1 MAATIGSLRECPRT
15 CGTVETEDLHSRC
28 CVSRCTQIA
37 DAELEGH
44 FTAVKTRTML
54 PSLRLNLG
62 QTVLRRR
69 ERSAVH
75 LTHPGPGSY
84 YTPTRPYTYAQ
95 TLPATL
101 AFGLRRG
108 GGPYIPILAGFLP
121 SAGSHSTISRPSI
134 NTASSFVFE
143 KRTSGL

>member
-62 QTVLRRR
+62 QTVLRRKR
-69 ERSAVH
+69 EECSAF
-75 LTHPGPGSY
+75 
-84 YTPTRPYTYAQ
+84 AF
-95 TLPATL
+95 PAVALYSNRDFDTSR
-101 AFGLRRG
+101 A
-108 GGPYIPILAGFLP
+108 
-121 SAGSHSTISRPSI
+121 ISD
-134 NTASSFVFE
+134 T
-143 KRTSGL
+143 